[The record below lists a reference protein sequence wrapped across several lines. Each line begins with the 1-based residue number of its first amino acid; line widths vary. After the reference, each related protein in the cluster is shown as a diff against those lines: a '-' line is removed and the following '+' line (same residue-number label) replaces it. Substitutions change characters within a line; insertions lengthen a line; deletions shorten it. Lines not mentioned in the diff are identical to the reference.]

1 MSKET
6 DTGNESGY
14 KTDTDEVEAIK
25 TTIIP
30 ARDGLFQSTTT
41 STPELN
47 VLSSSIT
54 DEGIVDPIT
63 QAIRDQILTAQR
75 EILRLEISRQNPE
88 LAEQLENDKKFREFL
103 KNLKDEEEKRKLV
116 YAVLNDKEIK
126 GELEKIEING
136 YRNIHKQFENRFK
149 PMLWDGDKGEDA
161 NKNTTQSQKVTND
174 VGDEICTLTETTHAI
189 NPIQIL
195 DGNNQPV
202 TIKSYRTIDFPTKLD
217 GAAGNMHLS
226 IVALDKNG
234 NKPSI
239 DKAVYFTAHYEEG
252 PNGKPLL
259 KEISSPMPIKFMGE
273 GKEAIGYI
281 EHGGEIYTMPVT
293 RGKYEAMMQEVAVN
307 KGHSVDLSQTVKE
320 IANDKV
326 MNMSQ
331 EQGGKS
337 IVDGYKAIAEKYA
350 DLQKNPEG
358 KLPEE
363 LSKEELKD
371 KTAFIKDLS
380 NNNNSLGD
388 KDKAVILD
396 ELVKY
401 ETERGEKAI
410 GDGKIAI
417 DKTIEMLDTEKGI
430 LNERITEQDKAKIN
444 SEQQQPILK
453 NQEQGGKSIV
463 DGYKAIAEKYA
474 DLQKNPEGKL
484 PEELSKEELKD
495 KTAFIKDLSNNNNSL
510 DDKDK
515 AVILDELVKY
525 ETERGEKAIGDG
537 KIAIDKT
544 IEMLDTEK
552 GILNERITEQDKAK
566 INSEQQQPI
575 LKNQEQGGKSIVDGY
590 KAIAEKY
597 ADLQKNPEGKLP
609 EELSKEELKDKTA
622 FIKDLSNNNN
632 SLGDKDKAVIL
643 DELVKYETERGE
655 KAIGDGKIAI
665 DKTIEMLDTEKGIL
679 NERITEQDKAKI
691 NSEQQ
696 QPILKNQEQGGKSIV
711 DGYKAIAE
719 KYADLQKNPEGKLPE
734 ELSKEEL
741 KDKTAFIKDLSN
753 NNNSLDDKDKAVIL
767 DELVKYETERGEKAI
782 GDGKIAIDKTIEML
796 DTEKGILNERITEQ
810 DKAKINSEQQQPI
823 LKNQEQ
829 GGKSIVDGYK
839 AIAEKYADLQKNPE
853 GKLPEELSKEELKD
867 KTAFIKDLSNNN
879 NSLDDKDK
887 AVILDELVK
896 YETERGEKAIGDGKI
911 AIDKTIEMLDTEK
924 GILNERITEQD
935 KAKINSEQQQPILK
949 NQEQGGKSIVD
960 GYKAIAEKYADLQ
973 KNPEG
978 KLPEELSKEEL
989 KDKTAFI
996 KDLSNNNNSLGDK
1009 DKAVILDELVK
1020 YETERGEKAIGDGK
1034 IAIDKTIEMLD
1045 TEKGILNERIT
1056 EQDKAKINSEQQQ
1069 PILKNQEQGGK
1080 SIVDGY
1086 KAIAEKYADLQKNPE
1101 GKLPEELS
1109 KEELKDK
1116 TAFIKDLS
1124 NNNNSLGDK
1133 DKAVILDEL
1142 VKYETERGEKA
1153 IGDGKIAIDKTIEM
1167 LDTEKGILNERI
1179 TEQDK
1184 AKINSEQQQP
1194 ILKNQ
1199 EQGGKSIVDGY
1210 KAIAEKYADLQKNP
1224 EGKLPEELSKEELK
1238 DKTAFIKDLSNNN
1251 NSLGDKDKA
1260 VILDELVKYETE
1272 RGEKAIGDGK
1282 IAIDKTIEM
1291 LDTEKGILNERITEQ
1306 DKAKINSEQQQP
1318 ILKNQE
1324 QGGKSIVDGYK
1335 AIAEKYA
1342 DLQKNPEGKLPEEL
1356 SKEELKDKT
1365 AFIKDL
1371 SNNNN
1376 SLDDKDKAVILDEL
1390 VKYETERGEKAIGDG
1405 KIAIDKTIEMLDTE
1419 KGILNER
1426 ITEQDKAKINSEQ
1439 QQPILKNQEQGGK
1452 SIVDGYKAIAEKY
1465 ADLQKNPE
1473 GKLPEELSKEELKD
1487 KTAFIKDLSNNNNSL
1502 DDKDKAV
1509 ILDELVKYE
1518 TERGEK
1524 AIGDAK
1530 IAIDKTIEMLD
1541 TEKGILNERITEQDK
1556 AKINSEQQQPILKNQ
1571 EQGGKSIVDGYKAIA
1586 EKYADLQ
1593 KNPEGKLPEELSKE
1607 ELKDKTAF
1615 IKDLSNNNNS
1625 LGDKDKAVILDEL
1638 VKYET
1643 ERGEKAIGDGKIAI
1657 DKTIEMLDTEKGILN
1672 ERITEQDKAKINS
1685 EQQQPI
1691 LKNQEQGGKSIVDG
1705 YKAIAEKYADLQKNP
1720 EGKLPEELSKE
1731 ELKDKTAFIKDLSNN
1746 NNSLGDKDKAVIL
1759 DELVKYETE
1768 RGEKAI
1774 GDGKIAIDK
1783 TIEMLDTEKG
1793 ILNERITE
1801 QDKAKINSEQQQPIL
1816 KNQEQG
1822 GKSIVDGYKAIAEKY
1837 ADLQKNPEGKLPEE
1851 LSKEELKDKTA
1862 FIKDLSNNNNSLG
1875 DKDKAVILDELVK
1888 YETERGEKAIGDGKI
1903 AIDKTIEMLDTEKGI
1918 LNERITEQDKAK
1930 INSEQQQPILKNQEQ
1945 GGKSIVDGYKAIA
1958 EKYADL
1964 QKNPEGKLPEELSKE
1979 ELKDKT
1985 AFIKDLSNNNNS
1997 LGDKDKAVILDE
2009 LVKYETER
2017 GEKAI
2022 GDGKIAIDKTIEML
2036 DTEKG
2041 ILNERITEQDKA
2053 KINSEQQQPIL
2064 KNQEQGGKSIV
2075 DGYKAIAEKYADLQ
2089 KNPEGKLPE
2098 ELSKE
2103 ELKDKTAF
2111 IKDLSNNNNSL
2122 GDKDKAVILDELVK
2136 YETERGEKAIGDGK
2150 IAIDKTIEMLDTEKG
2165 ILNERITEQDKAKIN
2180 SEQQQPILKN
2190 QEQGGKSIVDGY
2202 KAIAE
2207 KYADLQKNPEGKLPE
2222 ELSKEELKDKTA
2234 FIKDL
2239 SNNNNSLDD
2248 KDKAVILDELVKYET
2263 ERGEKAIGDGKIA
2276 IDKTIE
2282 MLDTEKGIL
2291 NERITEQDK
2300 AKINS
2305 EQQQPILKNQ
2315 EQGGKSIV
2323 DGYKAIAEKYA
2334 DLQKNPEGKLPEEL
2348 SKEELKDKTAFI
2360 KDLSNNNNSL
2370 DDKDKAVILDELV
2383 KYETERGEKAI
2394 GDGKIAIDKTI
2405 EMLDTEKGILNER
2418 ITEQDKAKV
2427 SKETETAKLFSELP
2441 FHDNKAKEEILGV
2454 SETTTSPLQQVK
2466 TTQPPQPLHAEMD
2479 TVSTPSSTSE
2489 NVQQVE
2495 ALTAQLMANLEGS
2508 SSNRSTEEEA
2518 AKQKFYTSAKA
2529 VIDTTTEL
2537 VDKIPDSKVIAK
2549 ADNIKNIL
2557 SNSAPI
2563 YSKENQKK
2571 QIIDEY
2577 NKQNTIDEQKVFIEN
2592 KLVQNKGL
2600 SKEDRLG
2607 IIDDLIKQQDKRRS
2621 IAVEGPYDKD
2631 NKAATVSISLEETEL
2646 KPISEEKPNI
2656 EKAQRQVDIDKVNV
2670 KGDVSIRAVLTE
2682 ARGKI
2687 NEEPTIS
2694 VQNVANPKRQEI
2706 KR

>member
-401 ETERGEKAI
+401 ETERGENAIGDGKIAIDKTIEMLDTEKGILNERITEQDKAKINSEQQQPILKNQEQGSKSIVDGYKAIAEKYADLQKNPEGKLPEELSKEELKDKTAFIKDLSNNNNSLDDKDKAVILDELVKYETERGENAI

-463 DGYKAIAEKYA
+463 DGYKAIAGKYADLQKNPEGKLPEELSKEELKDKTAFIKDLSNKNDSLDDKDKAVILDELVKYETERGENAIGDGKIAIDKTIEMLDTEKGILNERITEQDKAKINSEQQQPILKNQEQGGKSIVDGYKAIAGKYA

-510 DDKDK
+510 GDKDK
-515 AVILDELVKY
+515 VVILDELVKY

-590 KAIAEKY
+590 KAIA
-597 ADLQKNPEGKLP
+597 G
-609 EELSKEELKDKTA
+609 
-622 FIKDLSNNNN
+622 
-632 SLGDKDKAVIL
+632 
-643 DELVKYETERGE
+643 
-655 KAIGDGKIAI
+655 
-665 DKTIEMLDTEKGIL
+665 
-679 NERITEQDKAKI
+679 
-691 NSEQQ
+691 
-696 QPILKNQEQGGKSIV
+696 
-711 DGYKAIAE
+711 

-767 DELVKYETERGEKAI
+767 DELVKYETERGE
-782 GDGKIAIDKTIEML
+782 
-796 DTEKGILNERITEQ
+796 N
-810 DKAKINSEQQQPI
+810 
-823 LKNQEQ
+823 
-829 GGKSIVDGYK
+829 
-839 AIAEKYADLQKNPE
+839 
-853 GKLPEELSKEELKD
+853 
-867 KTAFIKDLSNNN
+867 
-879 NSLDDKDK
+879 
-887 AVILDELVK
+887 
-896 YETERGEKAIGDGKI
+896 
-911 AIDKTIEMLDTEK
+911 
-924 GILNERITEQD
+924 
-935 KAKINSEQQQPILK
+935 
-949 NQEQGGKSIVD
+949 
-960 GYKAIAEKYADLQ
+960 
-973 KNPEG
+973 
-978 KLPEELSKEEL
+978 
-989 KDKTAFI
+989 
-996 KDLSNNNNSLGDK
+996 
-1009 DKAVILDELVK
+1009 
-1020 YETERGEKAIGDGK
+1020 
-1034 IAIDKTIEMLD
+1034 
-1045 TEKGILNERIT
+1045 
-1056 EQDKAKINSEQQQ
+1056 
-1069 PILKNQEQGGK
+1069 
-1080 SIVDGY
+1080 
-1086 KAIAEKYADLQKNPE
+1086 
-1101 GKLPEELS
+1101 
-1109 KEELKDK
+1109 
-1116 TAFIKDLS
+1116 
-1124 NNNNSLGDK
+1124 
-1133 DKAVILDEL
+1133 
-1142 VKYETERGEKA
+1142 
-1153 IGDGKIAIDKTIEM
+1153 
-1167 LDTEKGILNERI
+1167 
-1179 TEQDK
+1179 
-1184 AKINSEQQQP
+1184 
-1194 ILKNQ
+1194 
-1199 EQGGKSIVDGY
+1199 
-1210 KAIAEKYADLQKNP
+1210 
-1224 EGKLPEELSKEELK
+1224 
-1238 DKTAFIKDLSNNN
+1238 
-1251 NSLGDKDKA
+1251 
-1260 VILDELVKYETE
+1260 
-1272 RGEKAIGDGK
+1272 
-1282 IAIDKTIEM
+1282 
-1291 LDTEKGILNERITEQ
+1291 
-1306 DKAKINSEQQQP
+1306 
-1318 ILKNQE
+1318 
-1324 QGGKSIVDGYK
+1324 
-1335 AIAEKYA
+1335 
-1342 DLQKNPEGKLPEEL
+1342 
-1356 SKEELKDKT
+1356 
-1365 AFIKDL
+1365 
-1371 SNNNN
+1371 
-1376 SLDDKDKAVILDEL
+1376 
-1390 VKYETERGEKAIGDG
+1390 
-1405 KIAIDKTIEMLDTE
+1405 
-1419 KGILNER
+1419 
-1426 ITEQDKAKINSEQ
+1426 
-1439 QQPILKNQEQGGK
+1439 
-1452 SIVDGYKAIAEKY
+1452 
-1465 ADLQKNPE
+1465 
-1473 GKLPEELSKEELKD
+1473 
-1487 KTAFIKDLSNNNNSL
+1487 
-1502 DDKDKAV
+1502 
-1509 ILDELVKYE
+1509 
-1518 TERGEK
+1518 
-1524 AIGDAK
+1524 
-1530 IAIDKTIEMLD
+1530 
-1541 TEKGILNERITEQDK
+1541 
-1556 AKINSEQQQPILKNQ
+1556 
-1571 EQGGKSIVDGYKAIA
+1571 
-1586 EKYADLQ
+1586 
-1593 KNPEGKLPEELSKE
+1593 
-1607 ELKDKTAF
+1607 
-1615 IKDLSNNNNS
+1615 
-1625 LGDKDKAVILDEL
+1625 
-1638 VKYET
+1638 
-1643 ERGEKAIGDGKIAI
+1643 
-1657 DKTIEMLDTEKGILN
+1657 
-1672 ERITEQDKAKINS
+1672 
-1685 EQQQPI
+1685 
-1691 LKNQEQGGKSIVDG
+1691 
-1705 YKAIAEKYADLQKNP
+1705 
-1720 EGKLPEELSKE
+1720 
-1731 ELKDKTAFIKDLSNN
+1731 
-1746 NNSLGDKDKAVIL
+1746 
-1759 DELVKYETE
+1759 
-1768 RGEKAI
+1768 
-1774 GDGKIAIDK
+1774 
-1783 TIEMLDTEKG
+1783 
-1793 ILNERITE
+1793 
-1801 QDKAKINSEQQQPIL
+1801 
-1816 KNQEQG
+1816 
-1822 GKSIVDGYKAIAEKY
+1822 
-1837 ADLQKNPEGKLPEE
+1837 
-1851 LSKEELKDKTA
+1851 
-1862 FIKDLSNNNNSLG
+1862 
-1875 DKDKAVILDELVK
+1875 
-1888 YETERGEKAIGDGKI
+1888 
-1903 AIDKTIEMLDTEKGI
+1903 
-1918 LNERITEQDKAK
+1918 
-1930 INSEQQQPILKNQEQ
+1930 
-1945 GGKSIVDGYKAIA
+1945 
-1958 EKYADL
+1958 
-1964 QKNPEGKLPEELSKE
+1964 
-1979 ELKDKT
+1979 
-1985 AFIKDLSNNNNS
+1985 
-1997 LGDKDKAVILDE
+1997 
-2009 LVKYETER
+2009 
-2017 GEKAI
+2017 
-2022 GDGKIAIDKTIEML
+2022 
-2036 DTEKG
+2036 
-2041 ILNERITEQDKA
+2041 
-2053 KINSEQQQPIL
+2053 
-2064 KNQEQGGKSIV
+2064 
-2075 DGYKAIAEKYADLQ
+2075 
-2089 KNPEGKLPE
+2089 
-2098 ELSKE
+2098 
-2103 ELKDKTAF
+2103 
-2111 IKDLSNNNNSL
+2111 
-2122 GDKDKAVILDELVK
+2122 
-2136 YETERGEKAIGDGK
+2136 
-2150 IAIDKTIEMLDTEKG
+2150 
-2165 ILNERITEQDKAKIN
+2165 
-2180 SEQQQPILKN
+2180 
-2190 QEQGGKSIVDGY
+2190 
-2202 KAIAE
+2202 
-2207 KYADLQKNPEGKLPE
+2207 
-2222 ELSKEELKDKTA
+2222 
-2234 FIKDL
+2234 
-2239 SNNNNSLDD
+2239 
-2248 KDKAVILDELVKYET
+2248 
-2263 ERGEKAIGDGKIA
+2263 
-2276 IDKTIE
+2276 
-2282 MLDTEKGIL
+2282 
-2291 NERITEQDK
+2291 
-2300 AKINS
+2300 
-2305 EQQQPILKNQ
+2305 
-2315 EQGGKSIV
+2315 
-2323 DGYKAIAEKYA
+2323 
-2334 DLQKNPEGKLPEEL
+2334 
-2348 SKEELKDKTAFI
+2348 
-2360 KDLSNNNNSL
+2360 
-2370 DDKDKAVILDELV
+2370 
-2383 KYETERGEKAI
+2383 AI

-2537 VDKIPDSKVIAK
+2537 VDKIPDSKLIAK

>member
-935 KAKINSEQQQPILK
+935 KAK
-949 NQEQGGKSIVD
+949 
-960 GYKAIAEKYADLQ
+960 
-973 KNPEG
+973 
-978 KLPEELSKEEL
+978 
-989 KDKTAFI
+989 
-996 KDLSNNNNSLGDK
+996 
-1009 DKAVILDELVK
+1009 
-1020 YETERGEKAIGDGK
+1020 
-1034 IAIDKTIEMLD
+1034 
-1045 TEKGILNERIT
+1045 
-1056 EQDKAKINSEQQQ
+1056 
-1069 PILKNQEQGGK
+1069 
-1080 SIVDGY
+1080 
-1086 KAIAEKYADLQKNPE
+1086 
-1101 GKLPEELS
+1101 
-1109 KEELKDK
+1109 
-1116 TAFIKDLS
+1116 
-1124 NNNNSLGDK
+1124 
-1133 DKAVILDEL
+1133 
-1142 VKYETERGEKA
+1142 
-1153 IGDGKIAIDKTIEM
+1153 
-1167 LDTEKGILNERI
+1167 
-1179 TEQDK
+1179 
-1184 AKINSEQQQP
+1184 
-1194 ILKNQ
+1194 
-1199 EQGGKSIVDGY
+1199 
-1210 KAIAEKYADLQKNP
+1210 
-1224 EGKLPEELSKEELK
+1224 
-1238 DKTAFIKDLSNNN
+1238 
-1251 NSLGDKDKA
+1251 
-1260 VILDELVKYETE
+1260 
-1272 RGEKAIGDGK
+1272 
-1282 IAIDKTIEM
+1282 
-1291 LDTEKGILNERITEQ
+1291 
-1306 DKAKINSEQQQP
+1306 
-1318 ILKNQE
+1318 
-1324 QGGKSIVDGYK
+1324 
-1335 AIAEKYA
+1335 
-1342 DLQKNPEGKLPEEL
+1342 
-1356 SKEELKDKT
+1356 
-1365 AFIKDL
+1365 
-1371 SNNNN
+1371 
-1376 SLDDKDKAVILDEL
+1376 
-1390 VKYETERGEKAIGDG
+1390 
-1405 KIAIDKTIEMLDTE
+1405 
-1419 KGILNER
+1419 
-1426 ITEQDKAKINSEQ
+1426 
-1439 QQPILKNQEQGGK
+1439 
-1452 SIVDGYKAIAEKY
+1452 
-1465 ADLQKNPE
+1465 
-1473 GKLPEELSKEELKD
+1473 
-1487 KTAFIKDLSNNNNSL
+1487 
-1502 DDKDKAV
+1502 
-1509 ILDELVKYE
+1509 
-1518 TERGEK
+1518 
-1524 AIGDAK
+1524 
-1530 IAIDKTIEMLD
+1530 
-1541 TEKGILNERITEQDK
+1541 
-1556 AKINSEQQQPILKNQ
+1556 
-1571 EQGGKSIVDGYKAIA
+1571 
-1586 EKYADLQ
+1586 
-1593 KNPEGKLPEELSKE
+1593 
-1607 ELKDKTAF
+1607 
-1615 IKDLSNNNNS
+1615 
-1625 LGDKDKAVILDEL
+1625 
-1638 VKYET
+1638 
-1643 ERGEKAIGDGKIAI
+1643 
-1657 DKTIEMLDTEKGILN
+1657 
-1672 ERITEQDKAKINS
+1672 
-1685 EQQQPI
+1685 
-1691 LKNQEQGGKSIVDG
+1691 
-1705 YKAIAEKYADLQKNP
+1705 
-1720 EGKLPEELSKE
+1720 
-1731 ELKDKTAFIKDLSNN
+1731 
-1746 NNSLGDKDKAVIL
+1746 
-1759 DELVKYETE
+1759 
-1768 RGEKAI
+1768 
-1774 GDGKIAIDK
+1774 
-1783 TIEMLDTEKG
+1783 
-1793 ILNERITE
+1793 
-1801 QDKAKINSEQQQPIL
+1801 
-1816 KNQEQG
+1816 
-1822 GKSIVDGYKAIAEKY
+1822 
-1837 ADLQKNPEGKLPEE
+1837 
-1851 LSKEELKDKTA
+1851 
-1862 FIKDLSNNNNSLG
+1862 
-1875 DKDKAVILDELVK
+1875 
-1888 YETERGEKAIGDGKI
+1888 
-1903 AIDKTIEMLDTEKGI
+1903 
-1918 LNERITEQDKAK
+1918 
-1930 INSEQQQPILKNQEQ
+1930 
-1945 GGKSIVDGYKAIA
+1945 
-1958 EKYADL
+1958 
-1964 QKNPEGKLPEELSKE
+1964 
-1979 ELKDKT
+1979 
-1985 AFIKDLSNNNNS
+1985 
-1997 LGDKDKAVILDE
+1997 
-2009 LVKYETER
+2009 
-2017 GEKAI
+2017 
-2022 GDGKIAIDKTIEML
+2022 
-2036 DTEKG
+2036 
-2041 ILNERITEQDKA
+2041 
-2053 KINSEQQQPIL
+2053 
-2064 KNQEQGGKSIV
+2064 
-2075 DGYKAIAEKYADLQ
+2075 
-2089 KNPEGKLPE
+2089 
-2098 ELSKE
+2098 
-2103 ELKDKTAF
+2103 
-2111 IKDLSNNNNSL
+2111 
-2122 GDKDKAVILDELVK
+2122 
-2136 YETERGEKAIGDGK
+2136 
-2150 IAIDKTIEMLDTEKG
+2150 
-2165 ILNERITEQDKAKIN
+2165 
-2180 SEQQQPILKN
+2180 
-2190 QEQGGKSIVDGY
+2190 
-2202 KAIAE
+2202 
-2207 KYADLQKNPEGKLPE
+2207 
-2222 ELSKEELKDKTA
+2222 
-2234 FIKDL
+2234 
-2239 SNNNNSLDD
+2239 
-2248 KDKAVILDELVKYET
+2248 
-2263 ERGEKAIGDGKIA
+2263 
-2276 IDKTIE
+2276 
-2282 MLDTEKGIL
+2282 
-2291 NERITEQDK
+2291 
-2300 AKINS
+2300 
-2305 EQQQPILKNQ
+2305 
-2315 EQGGKSIV
+2315 
-2323 DGYKAIAEKYA
+2323 
-2334 DLQKNPEGKLPEEL
+2334 
-2348 SKEELKDKTAFI
+2348 
-2360 KDLSNNNNSL
+2360 
-2370 DDKDKAVILDELV
+2370 
-2383 KYETERGEKAI
+2383 
-2394 GDGKIAIDKTI
+2394 
-2405 EMLDTEKGILNER
+2405 
-2418 ITEQDKAKV
+2418 V